1 MGINSKPNPSGKQMT
16 QKSGDFEADL
26 LEQLPRLRRFCFSLT
41 GTQHDADDL
50 LQGTVEKL
58 LMKPPPPG
66 ADLTKWM
73 YRVCKN
79 FWIDEIRSRKVRSA
93 SPLEE
98 SGADAPTGG
107 EADALTRLTF
117 AEVNTAMDGLP
128 LEQRVVLSLVA
139 VEGRTYKE
147 AADILELPVGTVMS
161 RLSRARASMAAQ
173 FEKSEVLH

>member
-1 MGINSKPNPSGKQMT
+1 MT
-16 QKSGDFEADL
+16 RKSGDFEAEL

-58 LMKPPPPG
+58 LVKPPPDG
-66 ADLTKWM
+66 VDLTKWM

-93 SPLEE
+93 SSLDE

-107 EADALTRLTF
+107 ESETLTRLTF
-117 AEVNTAMDGLP
+117 AQVNEAMGTLP
-128 LEQRVVLSLVA
+128 LEQRVVMSLVA
-139 VEGRTYKE
+139 VEGRSYKE
-147 AADILELPVGTVMS
+147 AADILDLPVGTVMS
-161 RLSRARASMAAQ
+161 RLSRARASLSAK